1 MLNKQRQCNDTG
13 ANHSGGWLEDYQ
25 TRLIPRGSGVSIESD
40 PFGFLQRPLPLASQS
55 IPSKVPRLCFVLAVN
70 LEFSDSPWQDFM
82 TAVLINSP
90 SGWVAGLLLLSL
102 AMLWLPRYPYAWT
115 VPFAAAL
122 VFGILAGTMGAAAV
136 WPILALAI
144 AAIYADRAHRQEQ
157 NPQNPGPQNPGQ
169 IYFPPDPGY
178 SNGKI
183 NLKIM

>member
-1 MLNKQRQCNDTG
+1 
-13 ANHSGGWLEDYQ
+13 
-25 TRLIPRGSGVSIESD
+25 
-40 PFGFLQRPLPLASQS
+40 
-55 IPSKVPRLCFVLAVN
+55 
-70 LEFSDSPWQDFM
+70 M
-82 TAVLINSP
+82 TAELITSP

-102 AMLWLPRYPYAWT
+102 AMLWLPRHSYLWAG
-115 VPFAAAL
+115 PFAAAL